1 MNYNKPI
8 QSAPIPSGEIT
19 AGEKL
24 YPEPVEPRAIADVPC
39 NKPTACK
46 RLYPARTEFFTNDL
60 TPEVKE
66 EIVKI
71 VEAQTRATL
80 SVPKVTVNAV
90 SRMLG
95 IEHNK
100 VKRQCVLVSGSLA
113 TFFNTRDNVGSVAKI
128 AQSISRLTP
137 SEKQLLM
144 NQLQKTE

>member
-8 QSAPIPSGEIT
+8 QSAPIDPRAEADVPSGEEPRAIAEVPSGEIT
-19 AGEKL
+19 A
-24 YPEPVEPRAIADVPC
+24 
-39 NKPTACK
+39 CK
-46 RLYPARTEFFTNDL
+46 KLYPARTEFFTNDL

-80 SVPKVTVNAV
+80 SVPKVTVNSV

>member
-8 QSAPIPSGEIT
+8 QSAPIDPRAEADVPSGE
-19 AGEKL
+19 
-24 YPEPVEPRAIADVPC
+24 EPRAIAEVPSGEI
-39 NKPTACK
+39 TACK

>member
-8 QSAPIPSGEIT
+8 QSAPIPNT
-19 AGEKL
+19 NPF
-24 YPEPVEPRAIADVPC
+24 PEPVEPRAISDVASSE
-39 NKPTACK
+39 PTACK
-46 RLYPARTEFFTNDL
+46 KLYPARTEFFTNDL
-60 TPEVKE
+60 TPEAKE

-71 VEAQTRATL
+71 VEAQTRAAL

-113 TFFNTRDNVGSVAKI
+113 TFFDTRDNVGSVAKI

-137 SEKQLLM
+137 NEKQLLL
-144 NQLQKTE
+144 NQLQQTE

>member
-8 QSAPIPSGEIT
+8 QFAPIPNTNPS
-19 AGEKL
+19 
-24 YPEPVEPRAIADVPC
+24 PEPVEPRAIADVPSSE
-39 NKPTACK
+39 PTACK
-46 RLYPARTEFFTNDL
+46 KLYPARTEFFTNDL
-60 TPEVKE
+60 TPEAKE
-66 EIVKI
+66 EIVKL

-113 TFFNTRDNVGSVAKI
+113 TFLDTRDNVGSVAKI

-137 SEKQLLM
+137 NEKKLLM
-144 NQLQKTE
+144 NQLQQTE

>member
-8 QSAPIPSGEIT
+8 QSAPIPNTNPS
-19 AGEKL
+19 
-24 YPEPVEPRAIADVPC
+24 PEPVEPRAIADVPSSE
-39 NKPTACK
+39 PTACK
-46 RLYPARTEFFTNDL
+46 KLYPARTEFFTNDL
-60 TPEVKE
+60 TPEAKE

-71 VEAQTRATL
+71 VEAQTRAAL

-113 TFFNTRDNVGSVAKI
+113 TFFETRDNVGSVARI

-137 SEKQLLM
+137 NEKQLLL
-144 NQLQKTE
+144 NQLQQTE

>member
-8 QSAPIPSGEIT
+8 QSAPIANTNPS
-19 AGEKL
+19 
-24 YPEPVEPRAIADVPC
+24 PEPVEPRAIADAPIQETTES
-39 NKPTACK
+39 KK
-46 RLYPARTEFFTNDL
+46 LYPARTGFFTNDL
-60 TPEVKE
+60 TPEAKE

-90 SRMLG
+90 SRMFG

-144 NQLQKTE
+144 NQLQDK

>member
-1 MNYNKPI
+1 M
-8 QSAPIPSGEIT
+8 EIRKC
-19 AGEKL
+19 ANCGK
-24 YPEPVEPRAIADVPC
+24 
-39 NKPTACK
+39 
-46 RLYPARTEFFTNDL
+46 
-60 TPEVKE
+60 

-90 SRMLG
+90 SRMFG

-113 TFFNTRDNVGSVAKI
+113 TFFDTRDNVGSVAKI

-137 SEKQLLM
+137 NEKRLLL
-144 NQLQKTE
+144 NQLQETE

>member
-8 QSAPIPSGEIT
+8 QSAPIPNT
-19 AGEKL
+19 NPF
-24 YPEPVEPRAIADVPC
+24 PEPVEPRAISDVASSE
-39 NKPTACK
+39 PTACK
-46 RLYPARTEFFTNDL
+46 KLYPARTEFFTNDL
-60 TPEVKE
+60 TPEAKE

-71 VEAQTRATL
+71 VEDQTRAAL

-113 TFFNTRDNVGSVAKI
+113 TFFDTRDNVGSVAKI

-137 SEKQLLM
+137 NEKQLLL
-144 NQLQKTE
+144 NQLQRTE

>member
-8 QSAPIPSGEIT
+8 QFAPIPNTNPS
-19 AGEKL
+19 
-24 YPEPVEPRAIADVPC
+24 PEPVEPRAIADVPSSE
-39 NKPTACK
+39 PTACK
-46 RLYPARTEFFTNDL
+46 KLYPARTEFFTNDL
-60 TPEVKE
+60 TPEAKE
-66 EIVKI
+66 EIVKL

-113 TFFNTRDNVGSVAKI
+113 TFLDTRDNVGSVAKI

-137 SEKQLLM
+137 NEKQLLL
-144 NQLQKTE
+144 NQLQQTE